1 MQCCLHIGRTS
12 CYAFLKPF
20 CSVAQMKL
28 FLLHIA
34 RYQSGLYK
42 VFVDLCL
49 NLFSSECCYKC
60 EGEKKVNLAESGLW
74 NPWHWCQQIKL
85 VPQNR
90 FSSFFSTLFAC
101 SVTVF
106 SCHLCDDRQKYGEYS
121 MTSLPERLKSRYIY
135 VNHFHKSCSGQL
147 LG

>member
-1 MQCCLHIGRTS
+1 MQCCLLIGRTS
-12 CYAFLKPF
+12 RFVFLKLF

-28 FLLHIA
+28 FLLHIT

-60 EGEKKVNLAESGLW
+60 EEKKVNLGEGGLW

-85 VPQNR
+85 VPPNR

-101 SVTVF
+101 SITVF
-106 SCHLCDDRQKYGEYS
+106 SCHLYDDRQKYGEYS
-121 MTSLPERLKSRYIY
+121 VTSLPEHLKSHYIC